1 MDTVIRA
8 AFVYVFLLL
17 IFRISGKRTLSQV
30 STFDLVLTLI
40 ISEAIQEALVDSDR
54 SLTGA
59 ALLVVTL
66 VGLNILV
73 SLMKQRFPR
82 FERML
87 EDAPVVIIED
97 GRMHRERMDKE
108 RVDEQDV
115 LAAARQLQGL
125 SAMKDIR
132 YAVVEKDGHVTIIPR
147 AAPG

>member
-1 MDTVIRA
+1 MDSVFRA

-40 ISEAIQEALVDSDR
+40 ISEAIQEALVDADR

-73 SLMKQRFPR
+73 SLLKQKSPT
-82 FERML
+82 FERLL
-87 EDAPVVIIED
+87 EDAPVVILEE
-97 GRMHRERMDKE
+97 GRLNRGRMDKE
-108 RVDEQDV
+108 RVDEQDL
-115 LAAARQLQGL
+115 LAAARELQGIARL
-125 SAMKDIR
+125 EEIR
-132 YAVVEKDGHVTIIPR
+132 YAVVEKDGRVTVVPR
-147 AAPG
+147 RK

>member
-8 AFVYVFLLL
+8 TFVYVFLLL
-17 IFRISGKRTLSQV
+17 VFRISGKRTLSQV

-40 ISEAIQEALVDSDR
+40 ISEAIQEALVNSDR

-73 SLMKQRFPR
+73 SLLKQRFPR
-82 FERML
+82 FERVL
-87 EDAPVVIIED
+87 EDAPIVIVED
-97 GRMHRERMDKE
+97 GRMHHQRMDKE

-115 LAAARQLQGL
+115 LSAARQLQGL
-125 SAMKDIR
+125 SSMNQVR
-132 YAVVEKDGHVTIIPR
+132 YAIVEKDGHVTIVPKRIEN
-147 AAPG
+147 

>member
-8 AFVYVFLLL
+8 TFVYVFLLL
-17 IFRISGKRTLSQV
+17 IFRISGKRTLSQI

-73 SLMKQRFPR
+73 SLLKQWFPR
-82 FERML
+82 FERVL
-87 EDAPVVIIED
+87 EDAPIVIIED
-97 GRMHRERMDKE
+97 GQIHRRRMDKE
-108 RVDEQDV
+108 RVDEQDI
-115 LAAARQLQGL
+115 LSAARQLQGL
-125 SAMKDIR
+125 ASLKDVR
-132 YAVVEKDGHVTIIPR
+132 YAVIEKDGHVTIVPKR
-147 AAPG
+147 N

>member
-8 AFVYVFLLL
+8 LFVYVFLLL

-73 SLMKQRFPR
+73 SLLKQWYPG
-82 FERML
+82 FERIL
-87 EDAPVVIIED
+87 EDAPIVIVEE
-97 GRMHRERMDKE
+97 GRLHRERMDKE

-115 LAAARQLQGL
+115 LSAARELQGL
-125 SAMKDIR
+125 ASLEDVR
-132 YAVVEKDGHVTIIPR
+132 YAVVEKDGHVTIVPR
-147 AAPG
+147 KN

>member
-8 AFVYVFLLL
+8 SFVYIFLLL
-17 IFRISGKRTLSQV
+17 IFRVAGKRTLSQV

-66 VGLNILV
+66 VGLNIVV
-73 SLMKQRFPR
+73 SLLKQRFPR
-82 FERML
+82 FERVL
-87 EDAPVVIIED
+87 EDTPIVIIED
-97 GRMHRERMDKE
+97 GRMHRRRMDKE

-115 LAAARQLQGL
+115 LSAARQLQGL
-125 SAMKDIR
+125 ASLKDVR
-132 YAVVEKDGHVTIIPR
+132 YAVVEKDGHVTIVPKEK
-147 AAPG
+147 